1 MRKKTLQI
9 DGIPAILWGEPS
21 EKILLAVHG
30 KLGCK
35 EEASLLA
42 ELVHPHGW
50 QVMSIDLPEHGERK
64 DKKTPLVPGTVVP
77 ELNAVL
83 TFLRGHWAQ
92 IGLYANSIGAY
103 FSLLA
108 FSEERLAQ
116 SLFVSPVLDMT
127 KLIETMMG
135 WAGVTSERLEAEGEI
150 PTAFG
155 ETLSWEYFCYA
166 KAHPVS
172 RWDTPTE
179 ILYAGTDTLTARD
192 TVDDFSRRFGCGL
205 TVMEDGE
212 HWFHTEEQVA
222 FLRGWLRGK
231 VR

>member
-1 MRKKTLQI
+1 MKQNLKI
-9 DGIPAILWGEPS
+9 NGIPAVLWGEPS

-30 KLGCK
+30 KLGNK
-35 EEASLLA
+35 EEAVLLA

-50 QVMSIDLPEHGERK
+50 QVLSIDLPEHGERK
-64 DKKTPLVPGTVVP
+64 DEKTLLVPWTVVP
-77 ELNAVL
+77 ELNTVL
-83 TFLRGHWAQ
+83 TYLRERWET

-135 WAGVTSERLEAEGEI
+135 WAGVTPERLEAEGEI

-172 RWDTPTE
+172 RWDPPTE
-179 ILYAGTDTLTARD
+179 ILYAGKDTLTVRG
-192 TVDDFSRRFGCGL
+192 TVDDFVHRFGCGL

-212 HWFHTEEQVA
+212 HWFHTEEQLA
-222 FLRGWLRGK
+222 FLRDWLRGK